1 MILDNLSKRVVI
13 PALKRCSVCG
23 EQESEHD
30 EADHEFKLDESVP
43 KWAGWYATKYR

>member
-1 MILDNLSKRVVI
+1 MILDNLSKGVVI

-30 EADHEFKLDESVP
+30 EADHEFKLDESVS
-43 KWAGWYATKYR
+43 KWAGWYATK

>member
-43 KWAGWYATKYR
+43 KWAGWYTTK